1 MIFQK
6 IRPFQKI
13 GGSKIKCNSLNY
25 ELSNSVL
32 GLEDGQRVGSF
43 DGGMDFANNQKFMV
57 ALALLV
63 QNFAFPLVRGDNH
76 GSQIFSNLLKKFH
89 PTRKFL
95 LYFLSVVKRSDDIK
109 WSL

>member
-43 DGGMDFANNQKFMV
+43 DGGMDFEKQNQIIV

-76 GSQIFSNLLKKFH
+76 GSQIFSGLLKKVH
-89 PTRKFL
+89 PKRKFL
-95 LYFLSVVKRSDDIK
+95 LDFL
-109 WSL
+109 